1 MRANA
6 ERNLIVKEE
15 KALSVKTRN
24 DADSG
29 RIAAHEMR
37 CDGIGWSNDVETD
50 YGRVQ
55 IFMTEDILGF
65 DTFRILRRWPSI
77 FDLLKCCSGL
87 GGDVRERNKVNE

>member
-6 ERNLIVKEE
+6 KVQPDAERNLFVKEE

-37 CDGIGWSNDVETD
+37 CDGIGWSND
-50 YGRVQ
+50 
-55 IFMTEDILGF
+55 
-65 DTFRILRRWPSI
+65 
-77 FDLLKCCSGL
+77 
-87 GGDVRERNKVNE
+87 

>member
-1 MRANA
+1 MRANAKVQPDA

-50 YGRVQ
+50 YWASANLY
-55 IFMTEDILGF
+55 D
-65 DTFRILRRWPSI
+65 RRDSWA
-77 FDLLKCCSGL
+77 
-87 GGDVRERNKVNE
+87 

>member
-1 MRANA
+1 MRANAKVQPDA
-6 ERNLIVKEE
+6 ERNLIVREE

-55 IFMTEDILGF
+55 IFMTEDILGL
-65 DTFRILRRWPSI
+65 DTFRILRRWPSMLI
-77 FDLLKCCSGL
+77 C
-87 GGDVRERNKVNE
+87 

>member
-6 ERNLIVKEE
+6 KVQKDAEIKLIVKEE
-15 KALSVKTRN
+15 RALSVKTRN

-37 CDGIGWSNDVETD
+37 CDAIGWSNDVETD

-55 IFMTEDILGF
+55 IFMTEDILGL

-77 FDLLKCCSGL
+77 LIC
-87 GGDVRERNKVNE
+87 